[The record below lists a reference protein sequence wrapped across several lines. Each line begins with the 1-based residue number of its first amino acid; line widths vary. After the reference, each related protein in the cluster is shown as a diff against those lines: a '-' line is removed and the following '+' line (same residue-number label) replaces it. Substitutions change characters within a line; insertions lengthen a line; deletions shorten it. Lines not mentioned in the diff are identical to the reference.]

1 MSTPTAV
8 QCRQLTKQFRRLGR
22 GSLLAVNALDL
33 DIPSGTCFALLGP
46 NGAGKTTTIHMLL
59 GLIASSDGQSS
70 ILGGSIK
77 DPAIRRRIGF
87 VPQRFRMPDYLRAS
101 EFLDIHGQLLGL
113 SRSERKTRAAA
124 VLELVELSDRAR
136 DRVGSFSGGMEQR
149 LVVAQ
154 AMLGNPDLLIL
165 DEPTSALDPLGRRD
179 VLAFIK
185 RVHDQGTTVVL
196 NSHILSE
203 VESVCDS
210 VAIIQRGSLVHQG
223 RIADLSSSAVRV
235 NASLVGDGQVITESL
250 TPYVHADTLVI
261 GEPVGPDQVR
271 MVQWQ
276 SDIPRQVADAGRSLH
291 DAGIEIWR
299 LAPAHE
305 SLEEL
310 FVRLVE
316 APPTGGPT

>member
-1 MSTPTAV
+1 
-8 QCRQLTKQFRRLGR
+8 
-22 GSLLAVNALDL
+22 
-33 DIPSGTCFALLGP
+33 
-46 NGAGKTTTIHMLL
+46 
-59 GLIASSDGQSS
+59 
-70 ILGGSIK
+70 
-77 DPAIRRRIGF
+77 
-87 VPQRFRMPDYLRAS
+87 MPDYLRAS

-113 SRSERKTRAAA
+113 SREQRRTRSAE

-154 AMLGNPDLLIL
+154 AMLGSPELLIL

-185 RVHDQGTTVVL
+185 RVHDLGTTVVL

-223 RIADLSSSAVRV
+223 RIADLSSSTVRV
-235 NASLVGDGQVITESL
+235 HSSLVGDETVIRNALS
-250 TPYVHADTLVI
+250 PYVHAQTLLI
-261 GEPVGPDQVR
+261 GEPAGPDNVR
-271 MVQWQ
+271 AAQWQ
-276 SDIPRQVADAGRSLH
+276 SDIPRQVADASRSLH

-316 APPTGGPT
+316 APAAIPPAGGTT